1 MAPRNKDKA
10 KHKDKHTTAPLDESP
25 EALMER
31 YSTVL
36 AELSERPY
44 DRSLH
49 SSHVSLART
58 LGDEDG
64 LEQARE
70 MLASYYPLT
79 QDEWMQWIDDRKA
92 KLNHD
97 DMEPHVALLELY
109 SKSTRDFVYMRLLES
124 YSKHAISQYYVSQGL
139 TPPSSSSDDPDADEQ
154 DENEDEDATMN
165 DVGSSRRVGEPNPLL
180 GAVYGL
186 DSVREVRE
194 EVLAAGGRFLSES
207 QSLWNVW
214 RTFELDLL
222 SLASALE
229 EKAQQ
234 LAHVDALFL
243 ARLAVPHMQIDETFA
258 AYSTF
263 VTRHDNDHYG
273 EKLPAA
279 NKVFSAA
286 KKLVDERDAEERKVV
301 SVFEIDARPKLTACS
316 LSRFELDSQTQAR
329 HSEKS
334 FLAYLEWE
342 LEPKRPD
349 YVQLRALF
357 ERALSHHPDSL
368 EIWALYLE
376 AFNKAPKASSN
387 ILAISGRA
395 VRALPQHAKLWAIY
409 YRIAERHGLDVDQIF
424 GKADSTHLFDE
435 DVEGLV
441 ALYQARAGFHRRQV
455 DQLVAPGE
463 EGENIELIDL
473 VVGILREGISRVSE
487 ASKKGDPQ
495 LRLEKYLLRQLERF
509 DRIEEATDLWETLT
523 EDRPSSYAVWYG
535 RADFLTRHN
544 NIATAH
550 AVYVQGCSERSLDYP
565 EYLIDAWEAFE
576 IQNGNLADLEFSLTK
591 IARQKKGLE
600 RKREREMRQYQEA
613 QAAIASQDERATQFI
628 DSAVAAEGGKK
639 RERSPV
645 VATEGS
651 TTTSSVP
658 PTDDAMPAP
667 PPKKVKT
674 ETVPP
679 APAPAPSTSNE
690 NEAPARD
697 RENSTVFVTAPSSTS
712 MTEDDLVTLFKD
724 CGEFRECKLK
734 TLGSYDVAMI
744 EFMSSS
750 DVLAARTKD
759 KKRLR
764 GEEIQVEVAWQS
776 CLYVT
781 NFPEDWDKEQVE
793 RLFGEYGAIFDT
805 RWPSKRFKSTRR
817 FCYVQF
823 TNASSTSAATS
834 ALHNKQLDSTHR
846 LQALISDP
854 NRKKGR
860 TDAGANNKELYIA
873 GLSKYT
879 KEHDL
884 RRLFEPHGAIKGIRV
899 SEDDQGECRG
909 FAFVEYEDEASAQA
923 ALVLNNTDLK
933 KRHISVTIAQA
944 RARGAQSAIDSTS
957 SFKNR
962 ESKTTISDRSV
973 RVTEIAAGTEE
984 AIVQQAFEKL
994 ATVKLV
1000 TMNVGATHA
1009 IVEFD
1014 SAAEAGKV
1022 LLAAAREEGI
1032 VIDGTKVHVVADG
1045 PQLRGAAAT
1054 SVGAQ
1059 SKPRSD
1065 APLLPRQ
1072 AGRGRGRIGL
1082 GMRGRGSARGGL
1094 GMRSSTASSSV
1105 NPSTGTGS
1113 GSSAAPAS
1121 GSKTQDD
1128 FRALLNTGKK

>member
-1 MAPRNKDKA
+1 MAPRNRNKDKNP
-10 KHKDKHTTAPLDESP
+10 TAPVDDSP

-31 YSTVL
+31 YSSVL
-36 AELSERPY
+36 TQLSERPY
-44 DRSLH
+44 DRALH
-49 SSHVSLART
+49 SSHLALVRQ
-58 LGDEDG
+58 LGDDDG
-64 LEQARE
+64 LEQARQ
-70 MLASYYPLT
+70 MLGSYHPLT
-79 QDEWMQWIDDRKA
+79 QDEWTEWIDDRRA
-92 KLNHD
+92 KLDQD
-97 DMEPHVALLELY
+97 DMEPHVALLDLY
-109 SKSTRDFVYMRLLES
+109 SKSTRDILYMPLLES
-124 YSKHAISQYYVSQGL
+124 YSKHVISHYYISQGVL
-139 TPPSSSSDDPDADEQ
+139 PPSTLSSNSDVDEQ
-154 DENEDEDATMN
+154 DQDEDEDADAAMN
-165 DVGSSRRVGEPNPLL
+165 DVGSARRVGDPNPLL
-180 GAVYGL
+180 EAVYGL

-194 EVLAAGGRFLSES
+194 EVLAVGGRLLSES
-207 QSLWNVW
+207 QSLWSIW

-222 SLASALE
+222 SLASTPEAR
-229 EKAQQ
+229 AQQ
-234 LAHVDALFL
+234 LANVDALFL
-243 ARLAVPHMQIDETFA
+243 ARLAVPHMQIDDTFA

-279 NKVFSAA
+279 NRVFSAA
-286 KKLVDERDAEERKVV
+286 KKVVDERDAEER
-301 SVFEIDARPKLTACS
+301 RL
-316 LSRFELDSQTQAR
+316 TQAKC
-329 HSEKS
+329 SEKS

-342 LEPKRPD
+342 LEPKKPD

-368 EIWALYLE
+368 EIWALYLD
-376 AFNKAPKASSN
+376 AFNRAPKASSN
-387 ILAISGRA
+387 ILAISERA
-395 VRALPQHAKLWAIY
+395 VRALPQHAKLWVIY
-409 YRIAERHGLDVDQIF
+409 LRIAERFGLEVDQIF
-424 GKADSTHLFDE
+424 EKAYSTHLFDG

-463 EGENIELIDL
+463 EGDNIELIDL
-473 VVGILREGISRVSE
+473 VVGVLREGISRVEE

-509 DRIEEATDLWETLT
+509 DRIEEATDLWESLT
-523 EDRPSSYAVWYG
+523 EDTPSSYAVWYG

-544 NIATAH
+544 DIPTAH
-550 AVYVQGCSERSLDYP
+550 AVYVQGCSEHSLDYP

-591 IARQKKGLE
+591 IARQRKGLG
-600 RKREREMRQYQEA
+600 RKREREMKQYQEA
-613 QAAIASQDERATQFI
+613 QAAMASQDERAAQFI
-628 DSAVAAEGGKK
+628 ESAVAAEGGKK

-645 VATEGS
+645 AATEDDVS
-651 TTTSSVP
+651 RTSVAQSSADV
-658 PTDDAMPAP
+658 AMPAP
-667 PPKKVKT
+667 PPKKIKT
-674 ETVPP
+674 ERAALSTP
-679 APAPAPSTSNE
+679 APASTSNE
-690 NEAPARD
+690 NEAPTRD
-697 RENSTVFVTAPSSTS
+697 RENSTVFVTVPSTTS
-712 MTEDDLVTLFKD
+712 MTENDLVTLFKD
-724 CGEFRECKLK
+724 CGKFRECKLK
-734 TLGSYDVAMI
+734 TLGTSDVAMI

-764 GEEIQVEVAWQS
+764 GEEIQVEVAWHS

-781 NFPEDWDKEQVE
+781 NFPDEWDKEQVE
-793 RLFGEYGAIFDT
+793 KLFGEYGTIFDT

-817 FCYVQF
+817 FCYVQY
-823 TNASSTSAATS
+823 TNASSASAATS
-834 ALHNKQLDSTHR
+834 ALHNKELDSTHR

-860 TDAGANNKELYIA
+860 TDADANNKELYIA
-873 GLSKYT
+873 GLSRYT

-884 RRLFEPHGAIKGIRV
+884 RRLFEPHGTIKGIRV

-923 ALVLNNTDLK
+923 ALILNNTELK

-944 RARGAQSAIDSTS
+944 RARGAQSAIDSNS

-962 ESKTTISDRSV
+962 ENKTALSDKSV
-973 RVTEIAAGTEE
+973 RVTKIAPGTEE

-1000 TMNVGATHA
+1000 TMSVGATHA
-1009 IVEFD
+1009 NVELD

-1022 LLAAAREEGI
+1022 LLAAASEEGI

-1059 SKPRSD
+1059 SMPRTS

-1082 GMRGRGSARGGL
+1082 GMRGKGSARGGL
-1094 GMRSSTASSSV
+1094 GMRSGPASSSA
-1105 NPSTGTGS
+1105 STSAGAS
-1113 GSSAAPAS
+1113 VSPSSASVGAL
-1121 GSKTQDD
+1121 KTQDD
-1128 FRALLNTGKK
+1128 FRALLNKGKK

>member
-1 MAPRNKDKA
+1 MAPRNRNKDKKPTA
-10 KHKDKHTTAPLDESP
+10 TAPVDDSP

-31 YSTVL
+31 YSSVL
-36 AELSERPY
+36 TQLSERPH

-49 SSHVSLART
+49 SSHLALVRQ
-58 LGDEDG
+58 LGDDDG
-64 LEQARE
+64 VEQARE
-70 MLASYYPLT
+70 MLGSYYPLT
-79 QDEWMQWIDDRKA
+79 QDEWTEWIDDRRA
-92 KLNHD
+92 KLVQD
-97 DMEPHVALLELY
+97 DMEPHVALLDLY
-109 SKSTRDFVYMRLLES
+109 SKSARDIIYMPLLES
-124 YSKHAISQYYVSQGL
+124 YSKHVISQYYISQGVL
-139 TPPSSSSDDPDADEQ
+139 LPSSLSNETNVDEQ
-154 DENEDEDATMN
+154 DEDEDEDEDAAMD
-165 DVGSSRRVGEPNPLL
+165 DVGSARRVGDPNPLL
-180 GAVYGL
+180 EAVYGL
-186 DSVREVRE
+186 VNVKEVRG

-207 QSLWNVW
+207 QSLWNIW
-214 RTFELDLL
+214 RAFELDLL
-222 SLASALE
+222 SLASTPE
-229 EKAQQ
+229 ERAQQ
-234 LAHVDALFL
+234 LANVDALFL
-243 ARLAVPHMQIDETFA
+243 ARLAVPHMQIEDTFA

-279 NKVFSAA
+279 NRVFSAA
-286 KKLVDERDAEERKVV
+286 KKVVDERDAEERKLV
-301 SVFEIDARPKLTACS
+301 SLDLISSSMLPTRSLARFI
-316 LSRFELDSQTQAR
+316 SRLQAQAKY
-329 HSEKS
+329 SEKS

-342 LEPKRPD
+342 LEPKKPD

-368 EIWALYLE
+368 EIWALYLD
-376 AFNKAPKASSN
+376 AFDKAPKASSN
-387 ILAISGRA
+387 ILAISERA
-395 VRALPQHAKLWAIY
+395 VRALPQHAKLWVIY
-409 YRIAERHGLDVDQIF
+409 LRIAERFGLEVDQIF
-424 GKADSTHLFDE
+424 EKAYSTHLFDE

-463 EGENIELIDL
+463 EGDNIELIDL
-473 VVGILREGISRVSE
+473 VVGVLREGISRVEE

-509 DRIEEATDLWETLT
+509 DRIEEAADLWESLT
-523 EDRPSSYAVWYG
+523 EDTPSSYAVWYG

-544 NIATAH
+544 DIPTAH

-591 IARQKKGLE
+591 IARQRKGLE
-600 RKREREMRQYQEA
+600 RKREREMKQYQEA
-613 QAAIASQDERATQFI
+613 QAAMASQDEMAAQFI
-628 DSAVAAEGGKK
+628 ELAVVAEGGKK

-645 VATEGS
+645 AVTEDDASRTSVAQ
-651 TTTSSVP
+651 SSADV
-658 PTDDAMPAP
+658 AMPAP
-667 PPKKVKT
+667 PPKKAKT
-674 ETVPP
+674 ESAALSTP
-679 APAPAPSTSNE
+679 APASTSNE
-690 NEAPARD
+690 NGAPTRD
-697 RENSTVFVTAPSSTS
+697 RENSTVFVTVPSTTS
-712 MTEDDLVTLFKD
+712 MTENDLVTLFKD
-724 CGEFRECKLK
+724 CGKFRECKLK
-734 TLGSYDVAMI
+734 TLGTSDVAMI

-764 GEEIQVEVAWQS
+764 GEEIQVEVAWHS

-781 NFPEDWDKEQVE
+781 NFPEEWDKEQVE
-793 RLFGEYGAIFDT
+793 KLFGEYGTIFDT

-817 FCYVQF
+817 FCYVQY
-823 TNASSTSAATS
+823 TNAVSRPSFSSY
-834 ALHNKQLDSTHR
+834 LELDSTHR

-860 TDAGANNKELYIA
+860 TDADANNKELYIA

-884 RRLFEPHGAIKGIRV
+884 RRLFEPHGTIKGIRV
-899 SEDDQGECRG
+899 NEDDQGECRG

-923 ALVLNNTDLK
+923 ALILNNTELK

-944 RARGAQSAIDSTS
+944 RARGAQSAIDSNS

-962 ESKTTISDRSV
+962 ENKTALSDKSV
-973 RVTEIAAGTEE
+973 RVTNIAPGTEE

-1000 TMNVGATHA
+1000 TMSVGATHA
-1009 IVEFD
+1009 NVELD

-1022 LLAAAREEGI
+1022 LLAAASEEGI

-1059 SKPRSD
+1059 SKPRTD

-1082 GMRGRGSARGGL
+1082 GVRGRGSARGGL
-1094 GMRSSTASSSV
+1094 GMRSGPASSSASISAGASV
-1105 NPSTGTGS
+1105 
-1113 GSSAAPAS
+1113 GSSSAS
-1121 GSKTQDD
+1121 VGASKTQDD
-1128 FRALLNTGKK
+1128 FRALLNKGKK